1 MQTIEERYQF
11 FEDKNR
17 KAELGGGAEKIAK
30 IHKNGRMTARERIL
44 LLLDVNTFVE
54 LDKLVMHRCHDFGM
68 GHNKIP
74 GDGMVTG

>member
-1 MQTIEERYQF
+1 MHNLEERYKI

-30 IHKNGRMTARERIL
+30 IHKSGRMTARERIL
-44 LLLDVNTFVE
+44 TLLDPNTFVE
-54 LDKLVMHRCHDFGM
+54 MDKLVMHRCHDFGM
-68 GHNKIP
+68 GHNKGP